1 MARYTSAFSNGVYN
15 DWHRKYDGIAMIDVD
30 SIEVCPD
37 CSEPLAII
45 ETCYDKGQQ
54 YKATTLVSTLAR
66 RLKIPS
72 FLVFYKKVGNDTLSF
87 RIKRL
92 WLSNAEYELMNEEQ
106 WVNVLYDLQEEHKD
120 CCINVTTTT
129 YS

>member
-1 MARYTSAFSNGVYN
+1 MARYTYAFSNGVYN

-30 SIEVCPD
+30 SIEVCPK
-37 CSEPLAII
+37 CFEPLAIL
-45 ETCYDKGQQ
+45 ETCYDKGQK
-54 YKATTLVSTLAR
+54 YKATTLVSTLAS
-66 RLKIPS
+66 RLQIPS
-72 FLVFYKKVGNDTLSF
+72 FLVFYKDIGQGSLAF

-92 WLSNAEYELMNEEQ
+92 WLSNAEYEVMTEDE
-106 WVNVLYDLQEEHKD
+106 WVNILYEIQEEHKN

>member
-1 MARYTSAFSNGVYN
+1 MARYTYAFSNGVYN

-37 CSEPLAII
+37 CYEPLAIL
-45 ETCYDKGQQ
+45 ETCFEKGQK
-54 YKATTLVSTLAR
+54 YKATTLVFTLAS

-92 WLSNAEYELMNEEQ
+92 WLSNAEYEVMTEDE
-106 WVNVLYDLQEEHKD
+106 WVNVLYDLQEEHKEH
-120 CCINVTTTT
+120 CSVTNMQHNI
-129 YS
+129 